1 MSNLTKTVKWYPT
14 GNPSRPW
21 AVLHEGQTWEV
32 EVIDGAGEQPRY
44 SLLIEGSRQEEFVDW
59 PQSWTQLPDDAANA
73 SQRVEYQR
81 EMERWERLKDVEP
94 LDIDDIPEKP

>member
-21 AVLHEGQTWEV
+21 TVLHEGQTWEV

-59 PQSWTQLPDDAANA
+59 PESWTQLPDDAANA
-73 SQRVEYQR
+73 SQRAEYER
-81 EMERWERLKDVEP
+81 EMANWERHKDVQP
-94 LDIDDIPEKP
+94 LDIDDVPEQP

>member
-1 MSNLTKTVKWYPT
+1 MVSNRQPFPT
-14 GNPSRPW
+14 LGGFARGPNLGGGGHRW
-21 AVLHEGQTWEV
+21 T
-32 EVIDGAGEQPRY
+32 RY

-73 SQRVEYQR
+73 SQRAEYQR

>member
-59 PQSWTQLPDDAANA
+59 
-73 SQRVEYQR
+73 QRAEYQR